1 MHWLICIFVARS
13 AERGKAAVEGLQKQ
27 HFDVEYLNLDV
38 TDVGTIKQAATYL
51 QSEHGGLD
59 ILVNNAGV
67 MIHVR

>member
-1 MHWLICIFVARS
+1 MQQLLCISTARN
-13 AERGKAAVEGLQKQ
+13 AERGKAAVEGLQNQ
-27 HFDVEYLNLDV
+27 HFNVEYLNLDV
-38 TDVGTIKQAATYL
+38 TDVGTIKQAAKYL